1 MNIKQEIKEVI
12 IFLILALLFWLL
24 FFKEELMDY
33 YQF

>member
-24 FFKEELMDY
+24 FFKEELMEY